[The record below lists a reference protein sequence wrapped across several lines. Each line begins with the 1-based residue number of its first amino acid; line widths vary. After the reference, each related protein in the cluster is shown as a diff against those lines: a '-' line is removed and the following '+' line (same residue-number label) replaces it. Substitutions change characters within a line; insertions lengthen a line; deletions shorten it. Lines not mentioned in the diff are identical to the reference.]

1 MLWAPLRAEPIDV
14 RAVSI
19 PFNPEAPDQR
29 HAGRLT
35 WLAGFGLRSAADS
48 FGGWSGLDLLP
59 DGSLLAVSD
68 LGWWM
73 QLAVRRDTDGRLLS
87 LGPAQVWPVLQP
99 DGSASRSKRDN
110 DAEALRRDRD
120 GTWLVSFELRHRL
133 QRYRPGADGLPGR
146 AEPVAGP
153 ADLGEQPANGGIEA
167 MAVLADGRLLLLSEE
182 GRTPAGHLKGWLRGA
197 DGHWA
202 KLSYVVTEPF
212 RPVDAALLPGGDL
225 VVLERRFSRI
235 GGVGSRLVR
244 VPASAIVAGAVLDG
258 EELAQLA
265 PPITVDNFEGLA
277 VERAPSG
284 ATLLYL
290 LADDNRS
297 PLQRTLLL
305 QFRLD

>member
-1 MLWAPLRAEPIDV
+1 MLWAPLRAEPIDF
-14 RAVSI
+14 RALSI

-35 WLAGFGLRSAADS
+35 WLAGFELRSTADS

-73 QLAVRRDTDGRLLS
+73 ALGARRDGDGRLLS
-87 LGPAQVWPVLQP
+87 LGPAQVWPLLQP
-99 DGSASRSKRDN
+99 DGGASRSKRDN

-120 GTWLVSFELRHRL
+120 GSWLVSFELRHRV
-133 QRYRPGADGLPGR
+133 QRYRPGANGLPDAAG
-146 AEPVAGP
+146 PVTGP
-153 ADLGEQPANGGIEA
+153 ADLASQPLNGGIESL
-167 MAVLADGRLLLLSEE
+167 AVLGDGRLLLLSEE
-182 GRTPAGHLKGWLRGA
+182 GRTPAGDLKGWLRGG
-197 DGHWA
+197 DGQWSA
-202 KLSYVVTEPF
+202 LAYRVTEPF
-212 RPVDAALLPGGDL
+212 RPVDAALLPDGDVL
-225 VVLERRFSRI
+225 VLERRFSRI

-244 VPASAIVAGAVLDG
+244 IPAAAILPGAVLDG
-258 EELAQLA
+258 EEVAQLA
-265 PPITVDNFEGLA
+265 PPVTVDNFEGLA
-277 VERAPSG
+277 VGQAPSG

-290 LADDNRS
+290 IADDNRS